1 MSQISDVCGGGNAGR
16 ALVPGSLGGYRT
28 WRPLGRRA
36 HLPDAALPLTSVTRR
51 RVVWTP
57 TVTARCTPNDFGTAG
72 SWSSTLAGDHRA
84 PQAGCSCGIYAWYAP
99 GDSGMVSA
107 RVFGVIEASGLI
119 LMGERGF
126 RAETA
131 KIAAV
136 VTRNRRVTAACERAG
151 IAVYR
156 RRRDLLR
163 DYPPEDLSSLL
174 GDTQGPKPRARV
186 PQVPSLAGFDGLVFF
201 AAWGRAALIASAL
214 VVLPTAPALVTAVV
228 AQVLLLGLIVA
239 RLRH

>member
-51 RVVWTP
+51 RVLWTP

-186 PQVPSLAGFDGLVFF
+186 PQVPSLYGFDGLVFF